1 VSKLLVDESPY
12 LILLPQ
18 LAVKIGVNEALVLQ
32 QVHYWIWLYTKKG
45 DKRHFH
51 DGRYWV
57 YNTPEGWQKDNFP
70 FWGERTIRRA
80 LDSLRK
86 PYKPKLGEKKVERG
100 PLLLVGKY
108 NRKRYD
114 RTLWYSIDYD
124 EVYKIVNSD
133 DLSKSEWTK
142 CPHGYGQNGQMDV
155 AKMDRPIPE
164 NTRDHSDIDPDGDLE
179 NYLKRFSLSD

>member
-1 VSKLLVDESPY
+1 VSKLLRDEPP

-18 LAVKIGVNEALVLQ
+18 LAVQIGEKEAVVLQ
-32 QVHYWIWLYTKKG
+32 QVHYWIQLYTEKG

-57 YNTPEGWQKDNFP
+57 YNTYEGWQKNFP
-70 FWGERTIRRA
+70 CWSERTIRRA
-80 LDSLRK
+80 IDSLRK
-86 PYKPKLGEKKVERG
+86 PYKPKVGEKKIERG
-100 PLLLVGKY
+100 PLLLVGNY

-114 RTLWYSIDYD
+114 RTLWYSIDYE
-124 EVYKIVNSD
+124 EVDKIMDND

-155 AKMDRPIPE
+155 DKMDRPIPK
-164 NTRDHSDIDPDGDLE
+164 NTRDHSDSYTGGDLE
-179 NYLKRFSLSD
+179 THLKQFSHSD